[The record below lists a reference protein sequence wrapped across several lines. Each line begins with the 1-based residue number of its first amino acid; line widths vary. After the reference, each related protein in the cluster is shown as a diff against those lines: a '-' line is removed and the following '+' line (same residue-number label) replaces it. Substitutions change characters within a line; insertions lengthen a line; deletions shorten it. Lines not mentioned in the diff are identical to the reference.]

1 MTPPRHTVVLGVTGS
16 IAAYKAADLAS
27 RITKAGHDLF
37 VVMTP
42 HATGFVTPLTFQT
55 LSRNPVTTGL
65 FNDNFSWQ
73 PGHVSLADRADI
85 LVIAPATANIIAKLA
100 CGIAD
105 DALSSIALAS
115 RAPLLIAP
123 AMNGHMWHH
132 PATQHNVATLRKRG
146 ARFIGPEEGLL
157 ACGYEGLGRLWD
169 VADIADTINST
180 LKNKTRLSPAKKN
193 RAGKKNNR

>member
-1 MTPPRHTVVLGVTGS
+1 MTPPRKTVVLGVTGS

-42 HATGFVTPLTFQT
+42 HATGFVSPLTFQT

-73 PGHVSLADRADI
+73 PGHVSLADRANL

-115 RAPLLIAP
+115 RAP
-123 AMNGHMWHH
+123 AMNGNMWHH
-132 PATQHNVATLRKRG
+132 PATQHNVTILRNRG
-146 ARFIGPEEGLL
+146 ARFIGPEDGLL

-169 VADIADTINST
+169 VADIAKTITTT
-180 LKNKTRLSPAKKN
+180 LDKKISEDQGAKKN
-193 RAGKKNNR
+193 QARKKKNR